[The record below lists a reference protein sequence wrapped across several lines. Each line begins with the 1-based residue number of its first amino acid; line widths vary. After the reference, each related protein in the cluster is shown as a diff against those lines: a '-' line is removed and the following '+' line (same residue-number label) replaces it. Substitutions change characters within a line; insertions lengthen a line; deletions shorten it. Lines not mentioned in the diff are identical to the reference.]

1 MKKKLLFNISLVL
14 FLTFSLIS
22 CTDVEK
28 GDSFSFVFMTDIHL
42 QPEQQAVE
50 GFREALSVADS
61 LDVDF
66 IITGGDLIMDALG
79 ASYTRADSL
88 YNIYNEEVKNLDLE
102 IYNTIGNHEVYGWYP
117 ESLSD
122 SLNPEYGK
130 KMYEKRIGQVYYTF
144 NHKGWKFYILDSVH
158 KKGKRGYHGYIDS
171 TQLEWLRQD
180 LVTVDTATPIIIST
194 HIPFISSWA
203 QISVG
208 STVPLSHSSVVEN
221 SKEVLK
227 LFEEYNLKLVLQ
239 GHHHIMEDIYIRNIH
254 FITGGA
260 VSGAWWRGIRDQT
273 EEGFLL
279 ISCENGE
286 FDWEYIDYGWE
297 VEE

>member
-1 MKKKLLFNISLVL
+1 MKKNQLFNISLVL
-14 FLTFSLIS
+14 FLAFGLIS

-79 ASYTRADSL
+79 ASYARADSL
-88 YNIYNEEVKNLDLE
+88 YNIYNEEVKNLDLD

-260 VSGAWWRGIRDQT
+260 VSGAWWRGIRDLT

-286 FDWEYIDYGWE
+286 FDWEYIDYGWK

>member
-42 QPEQQAVE
+42 QPEQQAME

-130 KMYEKRIGQVYYTF
+130 KMYEKRIGQVYYAFT
-144 NHKGWKFYILDSVH
+144 HKGWKFYILDSVH

-208 STVPLSHSSVVEN
+208 STAPLSHSSVVEN

-279 ISCENGE
+279 INCENGE

-297 VEE
+297 VE